1 MGRAIV
7 AEPMRHLPNIIC
19 LGRIALIWPIIAGLT
34 AHQYERTLLLF
45 GVAAL
50 SDGLDGWLA
59 KRFAWTSRLGKILDP
74 LADKLLLVSVFLVLT
89 WLGQV
94 PRWLAVAA
102 VARDVMIGL
111 GAVIYKIGWGPLNG
125 RPIVSSK
132 INTVLQIGYILLV
145 VIHAAWGLPSPPVL
159 DALAALNLL
168 TVIYSGAAY
177 LQQFTRRA
185 LQIAAQAG

>member
-1 MGRAIV
+1 
-7 AEPMRHLPNIIC
+7 MRHLPNIIC
-19 LGRIALIWPIIAGLT
+19 LGRIALIWPIIAGLQ
-34 AHQYERTLLLF
+34 AHQYDRTLLLF

-59 KRFAWTSRLGKILDP
+59 KRYGWTSRLGKILDP

-89 WLGQV
+89 WLGLV

-111 GAVIYKIGWGPLNG
+111 GAVIYKFGWGPLHG

-145 VIHAAWGLPSPPVL
+145 VIHAAWGLPSPSVL
-159 DALAALNLL
+159 EALAALNLL
-168 TVIYSGAAY
+168 TVLYSGGAY
-177 LQQFTRRA
+177 LAQFTRRA

>member
-1 MGRAIV
+1 
-7 AEPMRHLPNIIC
+7 MRHLPNIIC
-19 LGRIALIWPIIAGLT
+19 LGRIALIWPVIASLQGHHYDR
-34 AHQYERTLLLF
+34 ALLLF
-45 GVAAL
+45 GLAAF

-59 KRFAWTSRLGKILDP
+59 KRYAWTSRLGKFLDP

-111 GAVIYKIGWGPLNG
+111 GAVVFKFGWGPLNG

-145 VIHAAWGLPSPPVL
+145 VIHAAWGLPPAPVL
-159 DALAALNLL
+159 EALAALNLL
-168 TVIYSGAAY
+168 TVLYSGAAY

-185 LQIAAQAG
+185 LQISAQA